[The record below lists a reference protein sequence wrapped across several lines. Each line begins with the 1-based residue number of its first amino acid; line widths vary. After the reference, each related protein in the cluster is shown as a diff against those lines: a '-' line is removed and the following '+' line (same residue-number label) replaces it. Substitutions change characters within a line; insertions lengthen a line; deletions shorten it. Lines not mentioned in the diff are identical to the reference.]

1 MRKADTQIVVLE
13 RPSDVLPHL
22 VDVVASADS
31 DKNALGFYAENVFA
45 EHARKG
51 NLLVAVSIG
60 QAGRLVYA
68 GHLLFDA
75 RHARGTVIQIFVK
88 REMRRHGTG
97 QLLLNRLKK
106 HLTDLSFISI
116 YASVAEELRDA
127 NAFWERNGF
136 YVQRTR
142 PGGKTR
148 NRTILVRCHE
158 LSSPQLF
165 ERSGISSG
173 NPFGLDTG
181 LQGDKPIYLLDL
193 NVLFDLGPRRAR
205 HDAARDLFHAERHGA
220 CQLALSAELREEL
233 VRTAA
238 AAPRSDPMHTWA
250 AIFITFPT
258 PAKSDR
264 DRLVTELGAIVF
276 PDRSRDASYTANDLS
291 DLTHL
296 ATAIHHRLAGF
307 ITNDDAILKAGEQIE
322 AKFSIHV
329 ISPAVFHPSDDLG
342 SREDVFE
349 LSSTGAARAVVPLPA
364 ESEGELRRMLLSLGL
379 SDSDVVSHWGA
390 FDSTERT
397 MLRSAVFT
405 DQRLVGYLA
414 SLRQV
419 DRSTI
424 TGRMAIDESNP
435 EGRDA
440 GRLLLNQVLTRARN
454 AAPSR
459 IRLQLAPKQVTAL
472 ELAVGAGFASAEDGA
487 ILSKLVLNR
496 IVTPGNWAATV
507 ADLQALA
514 QLKLPSTCPTFKDI
528 EQQIEVLCPDGNRR
542 FVRLHEIES
551 GLSPAIICLP
561 GRPAVITPIKRDF
574 AEQLLEHSP
583 QTNFLPRSRAAQYLE
598 RHYLSAEKTLR
609 HFTRGAIMLFYES
622 GRGGGA
628 AAVVAV
634 ARVQRAYLKPEMA
647 IDQTD
652 FDPSVLSAD
661 TLSSIGSSKSKTV
674 TAFDNLIVL
683 RRPVPLARLQR
694 LGCGEPNHLISTRP
708 ITSEQLTGILDE
720 ALSL

>member
-1 MRKADTQIVVLE
+1 MRREEVRMVVLD

-22 VDVVASADS
+22 AAVVANADS
-31 DKNALGFYAENVFA
+31 EKNALGFYAENVFA
-45 EHARKG
+45 EQASKG
-51 NLLVAVSIG
+51 NLLVAVTLG
-60 QAGRLVYA
+60 EAGRQVYA

-75 RHARGTVIQIFVK
+75 RHARGTVLQIFVK
-88 REMRRHGTG
+88 SELRRHGTG
-97 QLLLNRLKK
+97 RRLLDRLKQ
-106 HLTDLSFISI
+106 HLTDLNFISI
-116 YASVAEELRDA
+116 YAGVAEDLHDA

-181 LQGDKPIYLLDL
+181 LQGDRPIYLLDL

-250 AIFITFPT
+250 SIFITFPR
-258 PAKSDR
+258 PPKAESDP
-264 DRLVTELGAIVF
+264 LVAEIGAVVF
-276 PDRSRDASYTANDLS
+276 PERSRDASYTANDLS

-307 ITNDDAILKAGEQIE
+307 ITNDDAILKAGKQIE
-322 AKFSIHV
+322 AKFGIHV
-329 ISPAVFHPSDDLG
+329 LSPLAFQPSALG
-342 SREDVFE
+342 SREEVFE
-349 LSSTGAARAVVPLPA
+349 PAATGAARAVVPLPA
-364 ESEGELRRMLLSLGL
+364 ESEGPLRLMLLGLGL

-390 FDSTERT
+390 VDSNERT

-405 DQRLVGYLA
+405 DQHLVGYMA

-419 DRSTI
+419 DRATI
-424 TGRMAIDESNP
+424 SGRLAIDESNP

-440 GRLLLNQVLTRARN
+440 GRLLLNQVLARARD

-459 IRLQLAPKQVTAL
+459 VRLQLAPKQVAAL
-472 ELAVGAGFASAEDGA
+472 ELAVGAGFASAENGA
-487 ILSKLVLNR
+487 VLSKIILNR
-496 IVTPGNWAATV
+496 VVTPANWAATV

-514 QLKLPSTCPTFKDI
+514 QLKLPSACPAFKDI
-528 EQQIEVLCPDGNRR
+528 DQQIEVLCPDGNRR
-542 FVRLHEIES
+542 FVRLHEIET
-551 GLSPAIICLP
+551 GLSPAVLCLP

-574 AEQLLEHSP
+574 AERLLEHSP
-583 QTNFLPRSRAAQYLE
+583 QATFLPRSRAAQYLE
-598 RHYLSAEKTLR
+598 RHYLSAERTLR
-609 HFTRGAIMLFYES
+609 YFTRGAIMLFYES

-634 ARVQRAYLKPEMA
+634 ARVQRAYLKSEKA

-683 RRPVPLARLQR
+683 RRPVPLGSLQK
-694 LGCGEPNHLISTRP
+694 LGCGEPNHLRSTRP
-708 ITSEQLTGILDE
+708 ITSAQLHGILDE
-720 ALSL
+720 ALSP